1 MKIVSLLNRVLKSQ
15 GQQLTKENEYMYWS
29 PFVAHHKPKLQINI
43 KSGKWHC
50 WVSGEGGHNLFQL
63 FKKLKV
69 TKKHYDE
76 LKELSDDFVSYK
88 YVPDTKT
95 NKEVKLPDEYKPMW
109 IESKAP
115 IYKHALKYLK
125 SRGVSQ
131 DDMIKYSIGYCED
144 GLYSNRIIIPSYD
157 SEGKLNFFVGRDV
170 FDSKLKYRNSP
181 TPKNIVGFE
190 LFVNWEEPILLV
202 EGALDAITAKVNS
215 IPLFGKTI
223 MNNLKRRILE
233 KKVKTLYVA
242 LDNDAFKDSMKNLE
256 ELMNEGIKVH
266 MIKMTEKDPN
276 DIGYEKFTDIKNL
289 TEETSFR
296 ELMKYK
302 LGMV

>member
-1 MKIVSLLNRVLKSQ
+1 MKIVNLLNRVLKSQ
-15 GQQLTKENEYMYWS
+15 GQELTKANEYMWWS
-29 PFVAHHKPKLQINI
+29 PFVNHHKPKLQVNI
-43 KSGKWHC
+43 KNGKWHC
-50 WVSGEGGHNLFQL
+50 WVSGQGGHNLFQL
-63 FKKLKV
+63 FKKVKA
-69 TKKHYDE
+69 TKKQYQE
-76 LKELSDDFVSYK
+76 LNELSDNFSFE
-88 YVPDTKT
+88 YVPTKQE

-109 IESKAP
+109 TKSNSP
-115 IYKHALKYLK
+115 TYKHALKYLK

-157 SEGKLNFFVGRDV
+157 DEGKLNFFIGRDI

-181 TPKNIVGFE
+181 TPKDIIGFE

-202 EGALDAITAKVNS
+202 EGALDAITSKVNS

-242 LDNDAFKDSMKNLE
+242 LDNDAVKDSMKIVE

-266 MIKMTEKDPN
+266 MIKLTEKDPN
-276 DIGYEKFTDIKNL
+276 DIGYEKFTDIKNS
-289 TEETSFR
+289 TNETSFR
-296 ELMKYK
+296 ELVKYK
-302 LGMV
+302 LGMI

>member
-1 MKIVSLLNRVLKSQ
+1 MKIVNLLNRVLKSQ
-15 GQQLTKENEYMYWS
+15 GQQLTKENEYMWWS
-29 PFVAHHKPKLQINI
+29 PFVNHHKPKLQINI

-50 WVSGEGGHNLFQL
+50 WVSGQGGHNLFQL
-63 FKKLKV
+63 FKKLKAS
-69 TKKHYDE
+69 KKEFGE
-76 LKELSDDFVSYK
+76 LKELSDDFVTYK

-109 IESKAP
+109 IESKEP

-125 SRGVSQ
+125 SRGVSS

-157 SEGKLNFFVGRDV
+157 SDGKLNFFVGRDV

-181 TPKNIVGFE
+181 TPKDIIGFE

-202 EGALDAITAKVNS
+202 EGALDAISTKINS
-215 IPLFGKTI
+215 IPLFSKTI
-223 MNNLKRRILE
+223 MNSLKRKILE

-242 LDNDAFKDSMKNLE
+242 LDNDALKDGMKIVE

-266 MIKMTEKDPN
+266 MVKMTEKDPN

>member
-1 MKIVSLLNRVLKSQ
+1 MKIVNLLNRVLKSQ
-15 GQQLTKENEYMYWS
+15 GQELSKENEYMWWS
-29 PFVAHHKPKLQINI
+29 PFVNHHKPKLQVNI
-43 KSGKWHC
+43 KNGKWHC
-50 WVSGEGGHNLFQL
+50 WVSGQGGHNLFQL
-63 FKKLKV
+63 FKKV
-69 TKKHYDE
+69 NATKKQYQE
-76 LKELSDDFVSYK
+76 LNELSDNFSFE
-88 YVPDTKT
+88 YVPTKQE

-109 IESKAP
+109 VKSNSP

-157 SEGKLNFFVGRDV
+157 DEGKLNFFIGRDI

-181 TPKNIVGFE
+181 TPKDIIGFE

-202 EGALDAITAKVNS
+202 EGALDAITSKVNS

-242 LDNDAFKDSMKNLE
+242 LDNDAVKDSMKIVE

-266 MIKMTEKDPN
+266 MIKLTEKDPN
-276 DIGYEKFTDIKNL
+276 DIGYEKFTDIKNS
-289 TEETSFR
+289 TNETSFR
-296 ELMKYK
+296 ELVKYK
-302 LGMV
+302 LGMI

>member
-1 MKIVSLLNRVLKSQ
+1 MKIVNLLNRVLKSQ
-15 GQQLTKENEYMYWS
+15 GQELSKENEYMWWS
-29 PFVAHHKPKLQINI
+29 PFVNHHKPKLQVNI
-43 KSGKWHC
+43 KNGKWHC
-50 WVSGEGGHNLFQL
+50 WVSGQGGHNLFQL
-63 FKKLKV
+63 FKKV
-69 TKKHYDE
+69 NATKKQYQE
-76 LKELSDDFVSYK
+76 LNELSDNFSFE
-88 YVPDTKT
+88 YVPTKQE

-109 IESKAP
+109 TKSNSP
-115 IYKHALKYLK
+115 TYKHALKYLK

-157 SEGKLNFFVGRDV
+157 DEGKLNFFIGRDI

-181 TPKNIVGFE
+181 TPKDIIGFE

-202 EGALDAITAKVNS
+202 EGALDAITSKVNS

-223 MNNLKRRILE
+223 MNNLKRKILE

-242 LDNDAFKDSMKNLE
+242 LDNDAVKDSMKIVE

-266 MIKMTEKDPN
+266 MIKLTEKDPN
-276 DIGYEKFTDIKNL
+276 DIGYEKFTDIKNS
-289 TEETSFR
+289 TNETSFR
-296 ELMKYK
+296 ELVKYK
-302 LGMV
+302 LGMI

>member
-1 MKIVSLLNRVLKSQ
+1 MKIVNLLNRVLKSQ
-15 GQQLTKENEYMYWS
+15 GQELTKENEYMWWS
-29 PFVAHHKPKLQINI
+29 PFVNHHKPKLQVNI
-43 KSGKWHC
+43 KNGKWHC
-50 WVSGEGGHNLFQL
+50 WVSGQGGHNLFQL
-63 FKKLKV
+63 FKKV
-69 TKKHYDE
+69 NATKKQYQE
-76 LKELSDDFVSYK
+76 LNELSDNFSFE
-88 YVPDTKT
+88 YVPTKQE

-109 IESKAP
+109 TKSNSP
-115 IYKHALKYLK
+115 TYKHALKYLQ

-157 SEGKLNFFVGRDV
+157 NEGKLNFFIGRDI

-181 TPKNIVGFE
+181 TPKDIIGFE

-202 EGALDAITAKVNS
+202 EGALDAITSKVNS

-223 MNNLKRRILE
+223 MNNLKRKILE

-242 LDNDAFKDSMKNLE
+242 LDNDAVKDSMKIVE

-266 MIKMTEKDPN
+266 MIKLTEKDPN

-289 TEETSFR
+289 TNETSFR
-296 ELMKYK
+296 ELVKYK
-302 LGMV
+302 LGMI

>member
-1 MKIVSLLNRVLKSQ
+1 MKIVNLLNRVLKSQ
-15 GQQLTKENEYMYWS
+15 GQQLTKENEYMWWS
-29 PFVAHHKPKLQINI
+29 PFVNHHKPKLQVNI
-43 KSGKWHC
+43 KNGKWHC
-50 WVSGEGGHNLFQL
+50 WVSGQGGHNLFQL
-63 FKKLKV
+63 FKKV
-69 TKKHYDE
+69 NATKKQYQE
-76 LKELSDDFVSYK
+76 LNELSDNFSFE
-88 YVPDTKT
+88 YVPTKQE

-109 IESKAP
+109 TKSNSP
-115 IYKHALKYLK
+115 TYKHALKYLK

-131 DDMIKYSIGYCED
+131 DDMIKYSIGYCEE

-157 SEGKLNFFVGRDV
+157 NEGKLNFFIGRDI

-181 TPKNIVGFE
+181 TPKDIIGFE

-202 EGALDAITAKVNS
+202 EGALDAITSKVNS

-242 LDNDAFKDSMKNLE
+242 LDNDAVKDSMKIVE

-266 MIKMTEKDPN
+266 MIKLTEKDPN
-276 DIGYEKFTDIKNL
+276 DIGYEKFTDIKNS
-289 TEETSFR
+289 TNETSFR
-296 ELMKYK
+296 ELVKYK
-302 LGMV
+302 LGMI

>member
-1 MKIVSLLNRVLKSQ
+1 MKIVNLLNRVLKSQ
-15 GQQLTKENEYMYWS
+15 GQELTKENEYMWWS
-29 PFVAHHKPKLQINI
+29 PFVNHHKPKLQVNI
-43 KSGKWHC
+43 KNGKWHC
-50 WVSGEGGHNLFQL
+50 WVSGQGGHNLFQL
-63 FKKLKV
+63 FKKVKA
-69 TKKHYDE
+69 TKKQYQE
-76 LKELSDDFVSYK
+76 LNELSDNFSFE
-88 YVPDTKT
+88 YVPIKQE

-109 IESKAP
+109 VKSNSP

-157 SEGKLNFFVGRDV
+157 DEGKLNFFIGRDI

-181 TPKNIVGFE
+181 TPKDIIGFE

-202 EGALDAITAKVNS
+202 EGALDAITSKVNS

-223 MNNLKRRILE
+223 MNNLKRKILE

-242 LDNDAFKDSMKNLE
+242 LDNDAVKDSMKIVE
-256 ELMNEGIKVH
+256 ELMNEGKKVH
-266 MIKMTEKDPN
+266 MIKLTEKDPN
-276 DIGYEKFTDIKNL
+276 DIGYEKVTDIKNS
-289 TEETSFR
+289 TNETSFR
-296 ELMKYK
+296 ELVKYK
-302 LGMV
+302 LGMI

>member
-1 MKIVSLLNRVLKSQ
+1 MKIVNLLNRVLKSQ
-15 GQQLTKENEYMYWS
+15 GQQLTKENEYMWWS
-29 PFVAHHKPKLQINI
+29 PFVNHHKPKLQVNI
-43 KSGKWHC
+43 KNGKWHC
-50 WVSGEGGHNLFQL
+50 WVSGQGGHNLFQL
-63 FKKLKV
+63 FKKVKA
-69 TKKHYDE
+69 TKKQYQE
-76 LKELSDDFVSYK
+76 LNELSDNFSFE
-88 YVPDTKT
+88 YVPTKQE

-109 IESKAP
+109 TKSNSP
-115 IYKHALKYLK
+115 TYKHALKYLQ

-157 SEGKLNFFVGRDV
+157 DEGKLNFFIGRDI

-181 TPKNIVGFE
+181 TPKDIIGFD

-202 EGALDAITAKVNS
+202 EGALDAITSKVNS

-223 MNNLKRRILE
+223 MNNLKRKILE

-242 LDNDAFKDSMKNLE
+242 LDNDAVKDSMKIVE

-266 MIKMTEKDPN
+266 MIKLTEKDPN
-276 DIGYEKFTDIKNL
+276 DIGYEKFTDIKNS
-289 TEETSFR
+289 TNETSFR
-296 ELMKYK
+296 ELVKYK
-302 LGMV
+302 LGMI

>member
-1 MKIVSLLNRVLKSQ
+1 MKIVNLLNRVLKSQ
-15 GQQLTKENEYMYWS
+15 GQQLTKENEYMWWS
-29 PFVAHHKPKLQINI
+29 PFVSHHKPKLQVNV
-43 KSGKWHC
+43 KNGKWHC
-50 WVSGEGGHNLFQL
+50 WVSGQGGHNLFQL
-63 FKKLKV
+63 FKKVKAS
-69 TKKHYDE
+69 KKEYGE
-76 LKELSDDFVSYK
+76 LKELSDDFSFE
-88 YVPDTKT
+88 YVPIKQE
-95 NKEVKLPDEYKPMW
+95 NKEVKLPDEYKPIW
-109 IESKAP
+109 VKSNSP

-125 SRGVSQ
+125 SRGVSS

-157 SEGKLNFFVGRDV
+157 NEGKLNFFVGRDV

-181 TPKNIVGFE
+181 TPKDIVGFE

-202 EGALDAITAKVNS
+202 EGALDAISTKINS

-223 MNNLKRRILE
+223 MNSLKRKILE

-242 LDNDAFKDSMKNLE
+242 LDNDAVKDSMRIVE

-276 DIGYEKFTDIKNL
+276 DIGYEKFTDMKNL

-296 ELMKYK
+296 ELMKHK
-302 LGMV
+302 LGMI

>member
-1 MKIVSLLNRVLKSQ
+1 MKIVNLLNRVLKSQ
-15 GQQLTKENEYMYWS
+15 GQELSKENEYMWWS
-29 PFVAHHKPKLQINI
+29 PFVNHHKPKLQVNI
-43 KSGKWHC
+43 KNGKWHC
-50 WVSGEGGHNLFQL
+50 WVSGQGGHNLFQL
-63 FKKLKV
+63 FKKVKA
-69 TKKHYDE
+69 TKKQYQE
-76 LKELSDDFVSYK
+76 LNELSDNFSFE
-88 YVPDTKT
+88 YVPIKQE

-109 IESKAP
+109 TKSNSP
-115 IYKHALKYLK
+115 TYKHALKYLK
-125 SRGVSQ
+125 SRGVSE

-157 SEGKLNFFVGRDV
+157 DEGKLNFFIGRDI

-181 TPKNIVGFE
+181 TPKDIIGFD

-202 EGALDAITAKVNS
+202 EGALDAITSKVNS

-223 MNNLKRRILE
+223 MNNLKRKILE

-242 LDNDAFKDSMKNLE
+242 LDNDAVKDSMKIVE

-266 MIKMTEKDPN
+266 MIKLTEKDPN

-289 TEETSFR
+289 TNETSFR
-296 ELMKYK
+296 ELVKYK
-302 LGMV
+302 LGMI

>member
-1 MKIVSLLNRVLKSQ
+1 MKIVNLLNRVLKSQ
-15 GQQLTKENEYMYWS
+15 GQELSKENEYMWWS
-29 PFVAHHKPKLQINI
+29 PFVNHHKPKLQVNI
-43 KSGKWHC
+43 KNGKWHC
-50 WVSGEGGHNLFQL
+50 WVSGQGGHNLFQL
-63 FKKLKV
+63 FKKV
-69 TKKHYDE
+69 NATKKQYQE
-76 LKELSDDFVSYK
+76 LNELSDNFSFE
-88 YVPDTKT
+88 YVPTKQE

-109 IESKAP
+109 TKSNSP
-115 IYKHALKYLK
+115 TYKHALKYLK

-157 SEGKLNFFVGRDV
+157 DEGKLNFFIGRDI

-181 TPKNIVGFE
+181 TPKDIIGFD

-202 EGALDAITAKVNS
+202 EGALDAITSKVNS

-223 MNNLKRRILE
+223 MNNLKRKILE

-242 LDNDAFKDSMKNLE
+242 LDNDAVKDSMKIVE

-266 MIKMTEKDPN
+266 MIKLTEKDPN
-276 DIGYEKFTDIKNL
+276 DIGYEKFTDIKNS
-289 TEETSFR
+289 TNETSFR
-296 ELMKYK
+296 ELVKYK
-302 LGMV
+302 LGMI

>member
-1 MKIVSLLNRVLKSQ
+1 MKIVNLLNRVLKSQ
-15 GQQLTKENEYMYWS
+15 GQELTKENEYMWWS
-29 PFVAHHKPKLQINI
+29 PFVNHHKPKLQVNI
-43 KSGKWHC
+43 KNGKWHC
-50 WVSGEGGHNLFQL
+50 WVSGQGGHNLFQL
-63 FKKLKV
+63 FKKVKA
-69 TKKHYDE
+69 TKKQYQE
-76 LKELSDDFVSYK
+76 LNELSDNFSFE
-88 YVPDTKT
+88 YVPIKQE

-109 IESKAP
+109 VKSNSP

-157 SEGKLNFFVGRDV
+157 DEGQLNFFIGRDI

-181 TPKNIVGFE
+181 TPKDIIGFD

-202 EGALDAITAKVNS
+202 EGALDAITSKVNS

-223 MNNLKRRILE
+223 MNNLKRKILE

-242 LDNDAFKDSMKNLE
+242 LDNDAVKDSMKIVE

-266 MIKMTEKDPN
+266 MIKLTEKDPN
-276 DIGYEKFTDIKNL
+276 DIGYEKFTDIKNS
-289 TEETSFR
+289 TNETSFR
-296 ELMKYK
+296 ELVKYK
-302 LGMV
+302 LGMI

>member
-1 MKIVSLLNRVLKSQ
+1 MKIVNLLNRVLKSQ
-15 GQQLTKENEYMYWS
+15 GQQLTKENEYMWWS
-29 PFVAHHKPKLQINI
+29 PFVNHHKPKLQVNV
-43 KSGKWHC
+43 KNGKWHC
-50 WVSGEGGHNLFQL
+50 WVSGQGGHNLFQL
-63 FKKLKV
+63 LKKVKAS
-69 TKKHYDE
+69 KKEFGE
-76 LKELSDDFVSYK
+76 LKELSDDFSFE
-88 YVPDTKT
+88 YVPTKQQ
-95 NKEVKLPDEYKPMW
+95 NKDVKLPEEYKPMW
-109 IESKAP
+109 VKSNSP

-125 SRGVSQ
+125 SRNISE
-131 DDMIKYSIGYCED
+131 DDMIKYSIGYCEE

-157 SEGKLNFFVGRDV
+157 EEGKLNFFVGRDI

-181 TPKNIVGFE
+181 TPKDIIGFE
-190 LFVNWEEPILLV
+190 LFVNWKEPILLV
-202 EGALDAITAKVNS
+202 EGALDAISTKINS

-223 MNNLKRRILE
+223 MNSLKRKILE

-242 LDNDAFKDSMKNLE
+242 LDNDAVKDSMKIVE

-289 TEETSFR
+289 TNETSFR

>member
-1 MKIVSLLNRVLKSQ
+1 MKIVNLLNRVLKSQ
-15 GQQLTKENEYMYWS
+15 GQELTKENEYMWWS
-29 PFVAHHKPKLQINI
+29 PFVNHHKPKLQVNI
-43 KSGKWHC
+43 KNGKWHC
-50 WVSGEGGHNLFQL
+50 WVSGQGGHNLFQL
-63 FKKLKV
+63 FKKVKA
-69 TKKHYDE
+69 TKKQYQE
-76 LKELSDDFVSYK
+76 LNELSDNFSFE
-88 YVPDTKT
+88 YVPTKQE

-109 IESKAP
+109 TKSNSP
-115 IYKHALKYLK
+115 TYKHALKYLK

-157 SEGKLNFFVGRDV
+157 NEGQLNFFIGRDI

-181 TPKNIVGFE
+181 TPKDIIGFE

-202 EGALDAITAKVNS
+202 EGALDAITSKVNS

-223 MNNLKRRILE
+223 MNNLKRKILE

-242 LDNDAFKDSMKNLE
+242 LDNDAVKDSMKIVE

-266 MIKMTEKDPN
+266 MIKLTEKDPN
-276 DIGYEKFTDIKNL
+276 DIGYEKFTDIKNS
-289 TEETSFR
+289 TNETSFR
-296 ELMKYK
+296 ELVKYK
-302 LGMV
+302 LGMI

>member
-1 MKIVSLLNRVLKSQ
+1 MKIVNLLNRVLKSQ
-15 GQQLTKENEYMYWS
+15 GQELSKENEYMWWS
-29 PFVAHHKPKLQINI
+29 PFVNHHKPKLQVNI
-43 KSGKWHC
+43 KNGKWHC
-50 WVSGEGGHNLFQL
+50 WVSGQGGHNLFQL
-63 FKKLKV
+63 FKKV
-69 TKKHYDE
+69 NATKKQYQE
-76 LKELSDDFVSYK
+76 LNELSDNFSFE
-88 YVPDTKT
+88 YVPTKQE

-109 IESKAP
+109 TKSNSP
-115 IYKHALKYLK
+115 TYKHALKYLK

-157 SEGKLNFFVGRDV
+157 DEGKLNFFIGRDI

-181 TPKNIVGFE
+181 TPKDIIGFD

-202 EGALDAITAKVNS
+202 EGALDAITSKVNS

-223 MNNLKRRILE
+223 MNNLKRKILE

-242 LDNDAFKDSMKNLE
+242 LDNDAIKDSMKIVE

-266 MIKMTEKDPN
+266 MIKLTEKDPN
-276 DIGYEKFTDIKNL
+276 DIGYEKFTDIKNS
-289 TEETSFR
+289 TNETSFR
-296 ELMKYK
+296 ELVKYK
-302 LGMV
+302 LGMI

>member
-1 MKIVSLLNRVLKSQ
+1 MKIVNLLNRVLKSQ

-29 PFVAHHKPKLQINI
+29 PFVAHHKPKLQINV

-63 FKKLKV
+63 FKKLKA

-76 LKELSDDFVSYK
+76 LKELSDDFVTYK

-109 IESKAP
+109 IESKEP

-125 SRGVSQ
+125 SRGVSS
-131 DDMIKYSIGYCED
+131 DDMVKYSIGYCED

-170 FDSKLKYRNSP
+170 FDSKLKYR
-181 TPKNIVGFE
+181 IDEAG
-190 LFVNWEEPILLV
+190 
-202 EGALDAITAKVNS
+202 
-215 IPLFGKTI
+215 
-223 MNNLKRRILE
+223 
-233 KKVKTLYVA
+233 
-242 LDNDAFKDSMKNLE
+242 
-256 ELMNEGIKVH
+256 
-266 MIKMTEKDPN
+266 
-276 DIGYEKFTDIKNL
+276 
-289 TEETSFR
+289 
-296 ELMKYK
+296 
-302 LGMV
+302 

>member
-1 MKIVSLLNRVLKSQ
+1 MKIVNLLNRVLKSQ
-15 GQQLTKENEYMYWS
+15 GQQLTKENEYMWWS
-29 PFVAHHKPKLQINI
+29 PFVNHHKPKLQVNI
-43 KSGKWHC
+43 KNGKWHC
-50 WVSGEGGHNLFQL
+50 WVSGQGGHNLFQL
-63 FKKLKV
+63 FKKVKA
-69 TKKHYDE
+69 TKKQYQE
-76 LKELSDDFVSYK
+76 LNELSDNFSFE
-88 YVPDTKT
+88 YVPTKQE

-109 IESKAP
+109 TKSNSP
-115 IYKHALKYLK
+115 TYKHALKYLK

-157 SEGKLNFFVGRDV
+157 DEGQLNFFIGRDI

-181 TPKNIVGFE
+181 TPKDIIGFE

-202 EGALDAITAKVNS
+202 EGALDAITSKVNS

-223 MNNLKRRILE
+223 MNNLKRKILE

-242 LDNDAFKDSMKNLE
+242 LDNDAVKDSMKIVE

-266 MIKMTEKDPN
+266 MIKLTEKDPN
-276 DIGYEKFTDIKNL
+276 DIGYEKFTDIKNS
-289 TEETSFR
+289 TNETSFR
-296 ELMKYK
+296 ELVKYK
-302 LGMV
+302 LGMI

>member
-1 MKIVSLLNRVLKSQ
+1 MKIVNLLNRVLKSQ
-15 GQQLTKENEYMYWS
+15 GQELTKENEYMWWS
-29 PFVAHHKPKLQINI
+29 PFVNHHKPKLQVNI
-43 KSGKWHC
+43 KNGKWHC
-50 WVSGEGGHNLFQL
+50 WVSGQGGHNLFQL
-63 FKKLKV
+63 FKKV
-69 TKKHYDE
+69 NATKKQYQE
-76 LKELSDDFVSYK
+76 LNELSDNFSFE
-88 YVPDTKT
+88 YVPTKQE

-109 IESKAP
+109 TKSNSP
-115 IYKHALKYLK
+115 TYKHALKYLK

-157 SEGKLNFFVGRDV
+157 NEGKLNFFIGRDI

-181 TPKNIVGFE
+181 TPKDIIGFE

-202 EGALDAITAKVNS
+202 EGALDAITSKVNS

-223 MNNLKRRILE
+223 MNNLKRKILE

-242 LDNDAFKDSMKNLE
+242 LDNDAVKDSMRIVE

-266 MIKMTEKDPN
+266 MIKLTEKDPN
-276 DIGYEKFTDIKNL
+276 DIGYEKFTDIKNS
-289 TEETSFR
+289 TNETSFR
-296 ELMKYK
+296 ELVKYK
-302 LGMV
+302 LGMI

>member
-1 MKIVSLLNRVLKSQ
+1 MKIVNLLNRVLKSQ
-15 GQQLTKENEYMYWS
+15 GQELTKENEYMWWS
-29 PFVAHHKPKLQINI
+29 PFVNHHKPKLQVNI
-43 KSGKWHC
+43 KNGKWHC
-50 WVSGEGGHNLFQL
+50 WVSGQGGHNLFQL
-63 FKKLKV
+63 FKKVKA
-69 TKKHYDE
+69 TKKQYQE
-76 LKELSDDFVSYK
+76 LNELSDNFSFE
-88 YVPDTKT
+88 YVPTKQE

-109 IESKAP
+109 TKSNSP
-115 IYKHALKYLK
+115 TYKHALKYLQ

-157 SEGKLNFFVGRDV
+157 NEGQLNFFIGRDI

-181 TPKNIVGFE
+181 TPKDIIGFE

-202 EGALDAITAKVNS
+202 EGALDAITSKVNS

-242 LDNDAFKDSMKNLE
+242 LDNDAVKDSMKIVE

-266 MIKMTEKDPN
+266 MIKLTEKDPN
-276 DIGYEKFTDIKNL
+276 DIGYEKFTDIKNS
-289 TEETSFR
+289 TNETSFR
-296 ELMKYK
+296 ELVKYK
-302 LGMV
+302 LGMI

>member
-1 MKIVSLLNRVLKSQ
+1 MKIVNLLNRVLKSQ
-15 GQQLTKENEYMYWS
+15 GQELTKENEYMWWS
-29 PFVAHHKPKLQINI
+29 PFVNHHKPKLQVNI
-43 KSGKWHC
+43 KNGKWHC
-50 WVSGEGGHNLFQL
+50 WVSGQGGHNLFQL
-63 FKKLKV
+63 FKKVKA
-69 TKKHYDE
+69 TKKQYQE
-76 LKELSDDFVSYK
+76 LNELSDNFSFE
-88 YVPDTKT
+88 YVPTKQE

-109 IESKAP
+109 TKSNSP
-115 IYKHALKYLK
+115 TYKHALKYLQ

-157 SEGKLNFFVGRDV
+157 NEGQLNFFIGRDI

-181 TPKNIVGFE
+181 TPKDIIGFE

-202 EGALDAITAKVNS
+202 EGALDAITSKVNS

-223 MNNLKRRILE
+223 MNNLKRKILE

-242 LDNDAFKDSMKNLE
+242 LDNDAVKDSMKIVE

-266 MIKMTEKDPN
+266 MIKLTEKDPN
-276 DIGYEKFTDIKNL
+276 DIGYEKFTDIKNS
-289 TEETSFR
+289 TNETSFR
-296 ELMKYK
+296 ELVKYK
-302 LGMV
+302 LGMI